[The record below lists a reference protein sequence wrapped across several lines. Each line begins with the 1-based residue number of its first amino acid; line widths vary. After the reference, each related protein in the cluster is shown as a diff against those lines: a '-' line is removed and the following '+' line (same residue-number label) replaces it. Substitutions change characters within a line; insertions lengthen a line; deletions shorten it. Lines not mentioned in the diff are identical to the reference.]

1 MEKNQINGF
10 LNLYKD
16 RGPTSMDAV
25 RMVKRLTGQRKRVGH
40 GGTLDPLAEGVL
52 PICLGQATRLME
64 FLVDGPREYLME
76 VKLGAATATYDA
88 EGETT
93 NEGDYSGLTL
103 EEVNNALE
111 EFHGLIDQQPP
122 MYSALKVDGKRL
134 YELARAGVEVERE
147 PRKVEI
153 SRTEVLDFAPPIV
166 TVRIESGRGAYMR
179 SLAHDLGERLGCF
192 AHLDKLIRLKAGP
205 FISDDSVRFEDLES
219 DEDAPESV
227 GKHLLSVDFALLDMK
242 SVEVSKAAE
251 RFLKNGQ
258 SINASPQTAA
268 TAGYMEKFRAYDSSG
283 RFLAVVVYDK
293 PKNQWKPYKVF
304 QLDAPSIFAPT
315 QAK

>member
-1 MEKNQINGF
+1 
-10 LNLYKD
+10 
-16 RGPTSMDAV
+16 MDAV

-52 PICLGQATRLME
+52 PICSGQATRLME

-76 VKLGAATATYDA
+76 VKLGASTATYDA
-88 EGETT
+88 EGEITK
-93 NEGDYSGLTL
+93 EGDYSGITL
-103 EEVNNALE
+103 DDENRALE
-111 EFHGLIDQQPP
+111 EFHGLIDQEPP

-134 YELARAGVEVERE
+134 YELARAGIEVERE

-153 SRTEVLDFAPPIV
+153 ARTEVLDFALPIV
-166 TVRIESGRGAYMR
+166 TVKVESGRGAYMR
-179 SLAHDLGERLGCF
+179 SLAHDLGERLGCY
-192 AHLDKLIRLKAGP
+192 AYLDRLVRLKAGP
-205 FISDDSVRFEDLES
+205 FTSDDSVRMADLES
-219 DEDAPESV
+219 DEDSSESV
-227 GKHLLSVDFALLDMK
+227 SKHLLPVDFALLDMK

-258 SINASPQTAA
+258 AINASPQTAA
-268 TAGYMEKFRAYDSSG
+268 TAGYMEKFRAYDSDG

-304 QLDAPSIFAPT
+304 QLDSPSIFAP
-315 QAK
+315 AHVR